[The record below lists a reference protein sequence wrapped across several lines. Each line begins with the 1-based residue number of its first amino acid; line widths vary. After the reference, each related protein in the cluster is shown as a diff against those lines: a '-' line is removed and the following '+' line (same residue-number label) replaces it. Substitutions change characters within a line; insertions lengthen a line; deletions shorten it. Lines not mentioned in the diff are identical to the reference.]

1 VLLGYQDNSKQSI
14 TIPLRSDSQFETKQV
29 VPIAEPEEVKSYSS
43 LNADNPF
50 VQKAL
55 DTQHEKLFSK
65 ALSLGSTKKPEA
77 KKPPQ
82 PKKPARSKAVS
93 GSRAPVKAP
102 ENAPSVPVEP
112 TKSPTLQSPPK
123 VAPAEPSGDTLL
135 NWWSLAYQSYQGI
148 ESPEIR
154 AWKRRNADATPQW
167 MVKIAQDMPEST
179 IPVKMLPGLVGR
191 AGVELF
197 YETVQLAGDVLQ
209 FNVKE
214 IERFTKGQ
222 ETLTVKAI
230 MLMSK
235 FVGEETARIAAKEDP
250 ASFEIAK
257 NLALNFNHLEMEEQ
271 VKGGAKLVLSLFAT
285 PTGIARVAKVSGE
298 NAEKA
303 LQLVAQAEKVTAPTP
318 AIKLK
323 EFSAISLTGK
333 VNLPNTYTP
342 HAASLGKANAAQF
355 QSLTR
360 DLECRTCQTMFDHQ
374 GGLSYGAIQ
383 GSEIVK
389 KANLLHNKEVILAL
403 SQRGNLK
410 DWGKYRTQPFSTP
423 YPTNDIAKSIRNVEA
438 EVHFYRNIVTGDVY
452 YAKDYKV
459 KLHLPGNPQ
468 MPVEHFISKLPSSW
482 RAKL

>member
-1 VLLGYQDNSKQSI
+1 LSKVNHLGD
-14 TIPLRSDSQFETKQV
+14 TK
-29 VPIAEPEEVKSYSS
+29 
-43 LNADNPF
+43 
-50 VQKAL
+50 
-55 DTQHEKLFSK
+55 T
-65 ALSLGSTKKPEA
+65 PEA

-82 PKKPARSKAVS
+82 PKKPATPKAVS
-93 GSRAPVKAP
+93 DLKAPVKATEKPKAP
-102 ENAPSVPVEP
+102 ENVPSVPADAKKAP
-112 TKSPTLQSPPK
+112 ALQSAPK
-123 VAPAEPSGDTLL
+123 AVTAKSSSATLS

-148 ESPEIR
+148 ETPEIR

-179 IPVKMLPGLVGR
+179 LPVKMLPGLVGR

-197 YETVQLAGDVLQ
+197 YETIQLAGDVVK
-209 FNVKE
+209 FNLNE

-257 NLALNFNHLEMEEQ
+257 NLALNFNHLEMEDQ
-271 VKGGAKLVLSLFAT
+271 VKAGAKLVLSLFAT

-303 LQLVAQAEKVTAPTP
+303 LQLVAQVEKVTAPTP

-360 DLECRTCQTMFDHQ
+360 DLECRTCQTMFDQQ
-374 GGLSYGAIQ
+374 GRLTYAAIQ
-383 GSEIVK
+383 DSERIK
-389 KANLLHNKEVILAL
+389 RGTDLHNKEVILAL
-403 SQRGNLK
+403 SQRGDLK

-468 MPVEHFISKLPSSW
+468 MPVEHFISELPSSW
-482 RAKL
+482 RAKK